1 MNTETLM
8 SRVRQARMEKG
19 LSQQQIAEAVG
30 MSQPSYYKIENGLT
44 QRSGYINDI
53 AEVLGV
59 DVGWLLNG
67 VDAAAKDRKI
77 KDRWSGSSSKID
89 TDDHV
94 EIPIYNVF
102 FCCGD
107 GSKAFDFEEVKG
119 YRKMPKNFF
128 TKEHINPD
136 NFKLVC
142 AANDSMAPFINDKD
156 EVGIDI
162 SDTEIRDG
170 QVYALLLDGE
180 RMFKRVLREA
190 GGALRLTSFNPSY
203 PDKVITADNHESLM
217 IVGRQV
223 YRAG

>member
-8 SRVRQARMEKG
+8 SRVRQARMAKG

-30 MSQPSYYKIENGLT
+30 MSQPNYYKIENGKT

-53 AEVLGV
+53 ARVLGV
-59 DVGWLLNG
+59 DVDWLIG
-67 VDAAAKDRKI
+67 GDAYIGNESTAIAKQPAQLLI
-77 KDRWSGSSSKID
+77 KDEEE
-89 TDDHV
+89 HV

-119 YRKMPKNFF
+119 YRKMPKRFF
-128 TKEHINPD
+128 NKEHINPD

>member
-8 SRVRQARMEKG
+8 SRVRQARIAKG

-30 MSQPSYYKIENGLT
+30 MSQPSYYKIENGKT

-53 AEVLGV
+53 ARVLGV
-59 DVGWLLNG
+59 DVDWLING
-67 VDAAAKDRKI
+67 KAGSNDVSTI
-77 KDRWSGSSSKID
+77 KRPTQASSED
-89 TDDHV
+89 EHV

-107 GSKAFDFEEVKG
+107 GSKVFDFEEVKG
-119 YRKMPKNFF
+119 YRKLPKRFF
-128 TKEHINPD
+128 DKEHINPD

>member
-8 SRVRQARMEKG
+8 SRVRQARMAKG

-30 MSQPSYYKIENGLT
+30 MSQPNYYKIENGKT

-53 AEVLGV
+53 ARVLGV
-59 DVGWLLNG
+59 DVDWLING
-67 VDAAAKDRKI
+67 KAGSKDVSTI
-77 KDRWSGSSSKID
+77 KRPTQASSED
-89 TDDHV
+89 EHV

-107 GSKAFDFEEVKG
+107 GSKAFDFEDVKG
-119 YRKMPKNFF
+119 YRKIPKRFF
-128 TKEHINPD
+128 NKEHINPD

>member
-8 SRVRQARMEKG
+8 SRVRQARMSKG
-19 LSQQQIAEAVG
+19 LSQQQVAEAVG
-30 MSQPSYYKIENGLT
+30 MSQPSYYKIENGKT

-53 AEVLGV
+53 ARVLGV
-59 DVGWLLNG
+59 DVDWLING
-67 VDAAAKDRKI
+67 KAGSKDVSTI
-77 KDRWSGSSSKID
+77 KRPTQASSED
-89 TDDHV
+89 EHV

-107 GSKAFDFEEVKG
+107 GSKVFDFEEVKG
-119 YRKMPKNFF
+119 YRKLPKRFF
-128 TKEHINPD
+128 DKERINPD

-142 AANDSMAPFINDKD
+142 AANDSMSPFINDKD

>member
-8 SRVRQARMEKG
+8 SRVRQSRMAKG
-19 LSQQQIAEAVG
+19 LPQQQVAEAVG
-30 MSQPSYYKIENGLT
+30 MSQPSYYKIENGKT

-53 AEVLGV
+53 ARALGV
-59 DVGWLLNG
+59 DVDWLISG
-67 VDAAAKDRKI
+67 KAGSKDVSTI
-77 KDRWSGSSSKID
+77 KRPTQASSED
-89 TDDHV
+89 EHV

-107 GSKAFDFEEVKG
+107 GSKVFDFEEVKG
-119 YRKMPKNFF
+119 YRKLPKRFF
-128 TKEHINPD
+128 DKERINPD
-136 NFKLVC
+136 NFKLVR

>member
-8 SRVRQARMEKG
+8 SRVRQARMAKG

-30 MSQPSYYKIENGLT
+30 MSQPSYYKIENGKT

-53 AEVLGV
+53 ARVLGV
-59 DVGWLLNG
+59 DVDWLING
-67 VDAAAKDRKI
+67 KAGSTDVSTI
-77 KDRWSGSSSKID
+77 KRPTQASSGD
-89 TDDHV
+89 EHV

-119 YRKMPKNFF
+119 YRKMPKRFF
-128 TKEHINPD
+128 NEEHINPD

>member
-8 SRVRQARMEKG
+8 SRVRQSRMAKG
-19 LSQQQIAEAVG
+19 LPQQQVAEAVG
-30 MSQPSYYKIENGLT
+30 MSQPSYYKIENGKT

-53 AEVLGV
+53 ARALGV
-59 DVGWLLNG
+59 DVDWLISG
-67 VDAAAKDRKI
+67 KAGSKDVSTI
-77 KDRWSGSSSKID
+77 KRPTQASSED
-89 TDDHV
+89 EHV

-107 GSKAFDFEEVKG
+107 GSKVFDFEEVKG
-119 YRKMPKNFF
+119 YRKLPKRFF
-128 TKEHINPD
+128 DKERINPD
-136 NFKLVC
+136 NFKLVR

-156 EVGIDI
+156 EVCIDI